1 MKKQFEKPEVV
12 VICFTKETITSAS
25 GYSANGVYD
34 GGGSGWTDFGGQSAM
49 KRRKTLVFLSVIVT
63 AIILTVFLAVGC
75 DADKK
80 NSASGS
86 DGAAVSTSKES
97 SEQTS
102 SSSLS
107 ADKTDSS
114 SSQGDSG
121 GLKNGG
127 IFEAH

>member
-1 MKKQFEKPEVV
+1 
-12 VICFTKETITSAS
+12 
-25 GYSANGVYD
+25 
-34 GGGSGWTDFGGQSAM
+34 M
-49 KRRKTLVFLSVIVT
+49 KRRKTLVFLAVIVT
-63 AIILTVFLAVGC
+63 VALLTVFLAIGC
-75 DADKK
+75 DSDKK

-86 DGAAVSTSKES
+86 GGAAVRTSKEG

-107 ADKTDSS
+107 AGETDSS

>member
-1 MKKQFEKPEVV
+1 
-12 VICFTKETITSAS
+12 
-25 GYSANGVYD
+25 
-34 GGGSGWTDFGGQSAM
+34 M
-49 KRRKTLVFLSVIVT
+49 KRRKTLVFLAVIVT
-63 AIILTVFLAVGC
+63 ATILAVFLTVGC

-86 DGAAVSTSKES
+86 DGAVVRTSKEG

-107 ADKTDSS
+107 SGETDSS

>member
-1 MKKQFEKPEVV
+1 
-12 VICFTKETITSAS
+12 
-25 GYSANGVYD
+25 
-34 GGGSGWTDFGGQSAM
+34 M
-49 KRRKTLVFLSVIVT
+49 KRRKTLVFLAVIFTV
-63 AIILTVFLAVGC
+63 AFLTVFLAVGC

-86 DGAAVSTSKES
+86 DGAAVRTSKEG

-107 ADKTDSS
+107 SGESDSS

>member
-1 MKKQFEKPEVV
+1 M
-12 VICFTKETITSAS
+12 
-25 GYSANGVYD
+25 
-34 GGGSGWTDFGGQSAM
+34 
-49 KRRKTLVFLSVIVT
+49 FLSVIVT
-63 AIILTVFLAVGC
+63 VALLAVFLAVGC

-86 DGAAVSTSKES
+86 DGAAVRTSKEG
-97 SEQTS
+97 SEHTS

-107 ADKTDSS
+107 SGESDSS

>member
-1 MKKQFEKPEVV
+1 
-12 VICFTKETITSAS
+12 
-25 GYSANGVYD
+25 
-34 GGGSGWTDFGGQSAM
+34 M
-49 KRRKTLVFLSVIVT
+49 KRRKTLVILAVIFTV
-63 AIILTVFLAVGC
+63 AILTVFSAVGC

-86 DGAAVSTSKES
+86 DGAVVRTSKES

-107 ADKTDSS
+107 SGETDSS